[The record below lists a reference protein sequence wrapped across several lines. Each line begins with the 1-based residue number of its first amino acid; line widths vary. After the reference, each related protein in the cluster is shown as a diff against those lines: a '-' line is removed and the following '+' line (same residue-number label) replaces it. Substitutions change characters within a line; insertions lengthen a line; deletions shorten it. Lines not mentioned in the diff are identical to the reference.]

1 MFAKVAKV
9 KGRRSKDVWLGL
21 VLLSAVACQRPSE
34 KPREPE
40 VAWHRL
46 GSWSGRGNTQTESFL
61 YESGA
66 LRVRWETTNE
76 QSGRTGQ
83 FRLILASAVSGRQL
97 AVPAD
102 QRGVGK
108 GESFV
113 AEIPH
118 QAYIVI
124 ESSDVDWSFTIDE
137 GTIGTK
143 RGAS

>member
-1 MFAKVAKV
+1 M
-9 KGRRSKDVWLGL
+9 SKAQSLKPKAFL
-21 VLLSAVACQRPSE
+21 LALTLLSASSCQKPTE
-34 KPREPE
+34 TPREQE

-76 QSGRTGQ
+76 QSGRSGK
-83 FRLILASAVSGRQL
+83 FRLILASAVSGRQM
-97 AVPAD
+97 AVPVE
-102 QRGVGK
+102 QRGIGK
-108 GESFV
+108 GESFIG
-113 AEIPH
+113 EIPH
-118 QAYIVI
+118 QAYIII

-143 RGAS
+143 RDAS

>member
-1 MFAKVAKV
+1 LAALVAVTGCRQPPK
-9 KGRRSKDVWLGL
+9 
-21 VLLSAVACQRPSE
+21 SAPNA
-34 KPREPE
+34 E
-40 VAWHRL
+40 VAWHRI

-108 GESFV
+108 GESLV

-118 QAYIVI
+118 QAYFVI
-124 ESSDVDWSFTIDE
+124 ESSDIDWSFTIDE
-137 GTIGTK
+137 GTIGTT
-143 RGAS
+143 RGGA